1 MRAELRRCP
10 RVDFRQFVYLSA
22 CMPTAETGNLWPT
35 QEWWDVM
42 VSEDFRK
49 QVRGYGLTT
58 AHILYRRPD
67 HRWLLQSYVWQNYD
81 LFPEFPELQR
91 FLAFWMEK
99 LEGPLHSV
107 RVAHCKLIKPA
118 ELKAIDG
125 EFRLH

>member
-1 MRAELRRCP
+1 METLSPTRTE
-10 RVDFRQFVYLSA
+10 DENGFRGFPQTSQW
-22 CMPTAETGNLWPT
+22 LWP
-35 QEWWDVM
+35 
-42 VSEDFRK
+42 
-49 QVRGYGLTT
+49 T

-91 FLAFWMEK
+91 FLTFWMEK